1 MCEYYKK
8 LNEEKEKYECTAVE
22 ITKCWNVTVH
32 TYLRKNGTVLVEDTL
47 EMNIRKWQVIIK
59 IYEHI
64 SLNVVYIHNSS
75 VGDNP
80 GCIFQWWP
88 F

>member
-1 MCEYYKK
+1 MRRKK
-8 LNEEKEKYECTAVE
+8 EYECRAVE
-22 ITKCWNVTVH
+22 ITKSWNVAVH
-32 TYLRKNGTVLVEDTL
+32 TCIYEKTLLPVLVEVTL

-59 IYEHI
+59 IYEHF
-64 SLNVVYIHNSS
+64 SFNVIYIHNSS